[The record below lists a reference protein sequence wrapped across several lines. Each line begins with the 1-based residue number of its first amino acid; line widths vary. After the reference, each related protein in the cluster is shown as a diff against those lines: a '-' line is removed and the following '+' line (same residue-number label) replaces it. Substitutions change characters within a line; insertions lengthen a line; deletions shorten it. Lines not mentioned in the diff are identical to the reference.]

1 MKSTF
6 QLAQQKVFHTMSMG
20 ASNRVISTYH
30 IQVFWNRFVHADH
43 RRCDNFRQL
52 ANNSAQDIKF
62 AHSFAEQ
69 ELTGNCSENHH
80 TEPILAPKHKL
91 TLSSIREICS
101 LEIYSLFF
109 KREKLVLVPDHHFE
123 CEMTRLC
130 GGGGGEQTN
139 TGLDSGSPDLSDIPI
154 N

>member
-52 ANNSAQDIKF
+52 ANNSVQDIKF

-101 LEIYSLFF
+101 LEIYSFFF

-130 GGGGGEQTN
+130 GGGTN
-139 TGLDSGSPDLSDIPI
+139 KHWPG
-154 N
+154 

>member
-1 MKSTF
+1 MKIEVHIPTSTTKSF
-6 QLAQQKVFHTMSMG
+6 SHYVNG

-101 LEIYSLFF
+101 LEIYSFFF

-130 GGGGGEQTN
+130 GGGDKQT
-139 TGLDSGSPDLSDIPI
+139 LAWIVAVPI
-154 N
+154 